1 MAPDTRSA
9 WFTLWMANATDA
21 ELAESIAEI
30 GAIDTGRTVI
40 PPKPITDH
48 SGPAVT
54 LGDTLTDEVSS
65 YLKRIG
71 ALR

>member
-9 WFTLWMANATDA
+9 WTNPTVT
-21 ELAESIAEI
+21 ELAQAVAEI
-30 GAIDTGRTVI
+30 DDIDTGRTVI
-40 PPKPITDH
+40 PPKPITVH

-54 LGDTLTDEVSS
+54 LEDTLTDEVRS

-71 ALR
+71 GLR